1 MSYGTNA
8 PQGFQSYGTQTAASF
23 TGQTT
28 QYAIKDKT
36 ASSIFTGDP
45 VVVTD
50 GYLAPL
56 TKGLTTLAAMPVGI
70 FLGCEWES
78 PDPNIWGLA
87 KSPYWPANTAWKN
100 EAIPG
105 MGWVIVDPTATWN
118 IQVSTSADATADTA
132 TVKAEQIG
140 QYANWAIASGGNKFT
155 PPNPGKGNTST
166 GQSGVYLDASTINGT
181 PVGLPLVILGLTPM
195 PGNVPGK
202 PFNNVI
208 VGWNPK
214 IVKPS
219 A

>member
-78 PDPNIWGLA
+78 PDPNG
-87 KSPYWPANTAWKN
+87 KSPLLA
-100 EAIPG
+100 
-105 MGWVIVDPTATWN
+105 
-118 IQVSTSADATADTA
+118 
-132 TVKAEQIG
+132 G
-140 QYANWAIASGGNKFT
+140 QYS
-155 PPNPGKGNTST
+155 
-166 GQSGVYLDASTINGT
+166 VEE
-181 PVGLPLVILGLTPM
+181 
-195 PGNVPGK
+195 
-202 PFNNVI
+202 
-208 VGWNPK
+208 
-214 IVKPS
+214 
-219 A
+219 